1 MPLISLQKKPNTRL
15 VFSVLSVGL
24 LGMSW
29 GRVAADNPTAFGDA
43 LPGLTA
49 AEQQAFEGGREE
61 FMEEERAEDGLG
73 PVFNATSCVACHSSP
88 AVGGDST
95 VVETRFGTYDRK
107 QFDPLLS
114 GGGSLIQ
121 TNGIGWTK
129 DGCVF
134 VGEAVPDEASIVA
147 GRKTTPLF
155 GLGLIEAIPDN
166 ALHQLAAQQPPAI
179 KGRVHQVKDVGQ
191 PTRPGRFGHKAQAAT
206 LLQFSGDAYLN
217 EMGITSPNFP
227 RENCPNGDCSLLR
240 CDPMADPEDD
250 GSGVEAFADFMRL
263 LAPPPGDAELGARPD
278 AQAGEQVFSRIG
290 CAGCHVPTWTT
301 GASSISAL
309 SGKTF
314 HPYSD
319 FLLHDM
325 GDLGDGIEQGQASGA
340 EMRTMPLWGLRM
352 RQSFLH
358 DGRVGS
364 IEGAILGH
372 AGQGDQARQRFR
384 ALTPADAEALMAFL
398 QSL

>member
-1 MPLISLQKKPNTRL
+1 MSLISRQKKPNRCL
-15 VFSVLSVGL
+15 VVSVLSVGL

-29 GRVAADNPTAFGDA
+29 GRVAADNLTAFGDA

-49 AEQQAFEGGREE
+49 AEQQAYEEGREE

-129 DGCVF
+129 DGCEF
-134 VGEAVPDEASIVA
+134 VGETVTDKASIVA

-155 GLGLIEAIPDN
+155 GLGLIEAIPDS
-166 ALHQLAAQQPPAI
+166 ALHQLAARQPQAI

-227 RENCPNGDCSLLR
+227 RKI
-240 CDPMADPEDD
+240 
-250 GSGVEAFADFMRL
+250 
-263 LAPPPGDAELGARPD
+263 ARTGI
-278 AQAGEQVFSRIG
+278 AAS
-290 CAGCHVPTWTT
+290 CAAT
-301 GASSISAL
+301 L
-309 SGKTF
+309 
-314 HPYSD
+314 
-319 FLLHDM
+319 
-325 GDLGDGIEQGQASGA
+325 
-340 EMRTMPLWGLRM
+340 
-352 RQSFLH
+352 
-358 DGRVGS
+358 
-364 IEGAILGH
+364 
-372 AGQGDQARQRFR
+372 
-384 ALTPADAEALMAFL
+384 
-398 QSL
+398 